1 VKELFKP
8 RGCTLIGMVHLGP
21 ILRPDSVIDLVE
33 QTAIADALTLAEAGF
48 DAVLIE
54 NFSDRPFYPDQVP
67 PHCVAGMTRIAHSVR
82 LALNEKVEKEIFM
95 GINVLRNDAAAA
107 LGVAAAV
114 GADFIR
120 VNVHVGA
127 MLTDQGIIQGKAH
140 ETVRYRE
147 TIHPGCRIL
156 ADVRVKHAVP
166 LAGRPALDEASDLV
180 ERGCADGVIL
190 TGDRTGTTTETQLLR
205 AMHER
210 LEGCP
215 IIAGSGV
222 TPDTIPHLAPYIH
235 GVIVGTWI
243 KKNGLVDNP
252 VDLTRAKELV
262 RNVQAY
268 TRS

>member
-21 ILRPDSVIDLVE
+21 ILRPDTVIDLVE
-33 QTAIADALTLAEAGF
+33 QAAITDALTLAEAGF

-54 NFSDRPFYPDQVP
+54 NFSDRPFYPDHVP

-82 LALNEKVEKEIFM
+82 QALNERADSDVFL

-107 LGVAAAV
+107 LGIAAAV

-190 TGDRTGTTTETQLLR
+190 TGDRTGTPTDTKLLR
-205 AMHER
+205 SMHER

-222 TPDTIPHLAPYIH
+222 TPDNIQQLAPYIH
-235 GVIVGTWI
+235 GIIAGTWT
-243 KKNGLVDNP
+243 KQNGTVDNP
-252 VDLTRAKELV
+252 VDLARAKELV
-262 RNVQAY
+262 RTVRAY
-268 TRS
+268 TRT